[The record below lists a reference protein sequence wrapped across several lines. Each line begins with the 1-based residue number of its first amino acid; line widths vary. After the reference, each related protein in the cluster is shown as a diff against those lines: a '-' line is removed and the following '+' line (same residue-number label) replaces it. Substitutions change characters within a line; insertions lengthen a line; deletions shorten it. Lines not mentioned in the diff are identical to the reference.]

1 MVFVPFEMVYI
12 PTKGFGRYLN
22 ECHAFFIR
30 KSGRLKELLPTDLH
44 GTTRI
49 ESRLD
54 EHTRSV
60 L

>member
-1 MVFVPFEMVYI
+1 VYI